1 MRMMNRLA
9 MVVSGALLALSG
21 GAQAQS
27 FGADYGYVGA
37 PMSNF
42 LSSSYLTQQVVN
54 DLATPE
60 VARQKLEAAAQAD
73 PSPPHIVSLRGS
85 SRMTVRLAEHYPASQ
100 RAEVR
105 ALFEQLLRRHASLED
120 QFGIPHGDLGAA
132 MATMIAG
139 SWMGFHNT
147 SFPDRNFMPLV
158 EQMRAVLASQPGLM
172 ESPEADQ
179 RDMYDQMA
187 IIGMMLAGTQMG
199 SEHRT
204 DAATTEKMCDAAKG
218 YLQELFKVPA
228 DRITIAK
235 NGVAMR

>member
-9 MVVSGALLALSG
+9 MVVSAALLALPCGS
-21 GAQAQS
+21 QAQS
-27 FGADYGYVGA
+27 FGMDYGYVGA

-60 VARQKLEAAAQAD
+60 VAKQKLEAAAQAD
-73 PSPPHIVSLRGS
+73 SSPPNLVSLRGS
-85 SRMTVRLAEHYPASQ
+85 SRMTARLAEHYPAAQ
-100 RAEVR
+100 RGEAR

-120 QFGIPHGDLGAA
+120 QFGIPRGDLGAA

-139 SWMGFHNT
+139 SWMGLHNT
-147 SFPDRNFMPLV
+147 SFPDRHFMPLV

-172 ESPEADQ
+172 DSPEADR

-199 SEHRT
+199 LQQRP
-204 DAATTEKMCDAAKG
+204 DAATTQKMRDAARG

-228 DRITIAK
+228 DQINIGK
-235 NGVAMR
+235 NGVEVG